1 MVRRGASARPR
12 SDFWIPA
19 AVDAEATITHADARS
34 HVTVRRRSTAIDHLP
49 EATLPDR
56 VRYFNR
62 IGVPFRTQD
71 AHRDITGVRNCL
83 FNRELN
89 LVTPLHSKPRNAS
102 IIELVT
108 WLVMQAVKSS
118 SGSFRFGRFELDTR
132 SGDLLNNGTTNRLAD
147 QPLALLIA
155 LLERPGELITRD
167 ELRQRLWPDGTFVDF
182 DHGLNSAVNRL
193 REALNDTAHS
203 PRFVETVPRRG
214 YRLLVP
220 VTSSGTQPPE
230 SSEGSAPT
238 GRQRRTPARRRA
250 RVASR
255 GPESPLRQSSR
266 PAPRACST
274 PTRSR
279 PGAAA
284 RERGHRPAGRL
295 VHPQSVAGHISRQSV
310 HCVSGLHRDGR
321 RGLLMRPLGSG
332 AAHALPLTEDG
343 SDPFWAP
350 DSATIGFF
358 AEGKL
363 KMLPVA
369 GGPPRII
376 CDAPADSGGTF
387 LSPGIVL
394 FGPGPAGTI
403 MQVDVERGT
412 LRTVTTLDAGAGDR
426 GTSAVRCRLAVTSSI
441 WRSARTASSQ
451 CSRRSAA
458 DVPSPSAPWSR
469 TCCPRARA
477 MPCSCAMEFCGLRSS
492 TWPDDG

>member
-1 MVRRGASARPR
+1 MTIRAGRRGNASSADWIVCRSTWPTTIAPAMVRRGASARPR

-49 EATLPDR
+49 VATLPDR

-89 LVTPLHSKPRNAS
+89 LVTPLHSKSRNAS

-108 WLVMQAVKSS
+108 WLVMQAIKSS
-118 SGSFRFGRFELDTR
+118 SGSFRFGHFELDTR

-203 PRFVETVPRRG
+203 PD
-214 YRLLVP
+214 
-220 VTSSGTQPPE
+220 
-230 SSEGSAPT
+230 
-238 GRQRRTPARRRA
+238 
-250 RVASR
+250 
-255 GPESPLRQSSR
+255 SSR
-266 PAPRACST
+266 PCRGAVIACSCPSRARGHSRPSRPRARRPPVPATTDTS
-274 PTRSR
+274 PTSRWRRLAWTGVAVATVVAASAAGVLYSR
-279 PGAAA
+279 PGPGRALQLANVA
-284 RERGHRPAGRL
+284 IDLPGDWSSSNQSPA
-295 VHPQSVAGHISRQSV
+295 ISPDSRYIV
-310 HCVSGLHRDGR
+310 FSGLHRDGR

-332 AAHALPLTEDG
+332 AAHAPPLTEDG

-369 GGPPRII
+369 GGPPGSSAMRPRTAEGPS
-376 CDAPADSGGTF
+376 CRPALCCSD
-387 LSPGIVL
+387 PGR
-394 FGPGPAGTI
+394 PA
-403 MQVDVERGT
+403 R
-412 LRTVTTLDAGAGDR
+412 
-426 GTSAVRCRLAVTSSI
+426 SCRSTSSAG
-441 WRSARTASSQ
+441 R
-451 CSRRSAA
+451 
-458 DVPSPSAPWSR
+458 
-469 TCCPRARA
+469 
-477 MPCSCAMEFCGLRSS
+477 CG
-492 TWPDDG
+492 P